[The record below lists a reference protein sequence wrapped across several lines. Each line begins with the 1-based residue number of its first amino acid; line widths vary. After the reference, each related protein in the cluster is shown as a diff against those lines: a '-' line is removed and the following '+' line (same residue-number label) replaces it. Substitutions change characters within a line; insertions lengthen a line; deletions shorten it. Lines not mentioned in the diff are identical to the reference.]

1 MDEII
6 LISHSAWCTYV
17 RPETNG
23 RKQLKT
29 GISLTPSPQILD
41 VLESF
46 HVRKNVR
53 FCVNGNPDNKCTSDF
68 IEVEFS
74 IDVEVWHIDDI
85 VQNVPAEGGVR
96 IEQSLSSYSIGE

>member
-1 MDEII
+1 MTVGYRTSDIHVADS
-6 LISHSAWCTYV
+6 LR
-17 RPETNG
+17 RPA
-23 RKQLKT
+23 LY
-29 GISLTPSPQILD
+29 
-41 VLESF
+41 
-46 HVRKNVR
+46 
-53 FCVNGNPDNKCTSDF
+53 NKCTSDF